1 MESYKDDKQEILKA
15 LGKGLLIS
23 FIMTI
28 LILLIFSIILTF
40 TNISE
45 KTIVPVIIIST
56 AISILI
62 GSSIS
67 NIRIKKNGI
76 LNGALI
82 GGGYILILYL
92 LSSILNAR
100 FNLNIQ
106 IDISGKEGRN
116 KLTDNS
122 NFFVLGPSGSGKSF
136 YLIPERSVC
145 MRP

>member
-106 IDISGKEGRN
+106 SIIMISVGVVFGILGGIIGVN
-116 KLTDNS
+116 K
-122 NFFVLGPSGSGKSF
+122 
-136 YLIPERSVC
+136 R
-145 MRP
+145 

>member
-106 IDISGKEGRN
+106 SIIMISAGVVFGILGGIIGVN
-116 KLTDNS
+116 K
-122 NFFVLGPSGSGKSF
+122 
-136 YLIPERSVC
+136 R
-145 MRP
+145 

>member
-100 FNLNIQ
+100 FNLYIQ
-106 IDISGKEGRN
+106 SIIMISVGVVFGILGGIIGVN
-116 KLTDNS
+116 K
-122 NFFVLGPSGSGKSF
+122 
-136 YLIPERSVC
+136 R
-145 MRP
+145 

>member
-1 MESYKDDKQEILKA
+1 MENYKDDKQEILKA

-23 FIMTI
+23 FVMTI

-106 IDISGKEGRN
+106 SIIMISAGVVFGILGGIIGVN
-116 KLTDNS
+116 K
-122 NFFVLGPSGSGKSF
+122 
-136 YLIPERSVC
+136 R
-145 MRP
+145 

>member
-1 MESYKDDKQEILKA
+1 MEIYKDDKQEILKA

-106 IDISGKEGRN
+106 SIIMISVGVVFGILGGIIGVN
-116 KLTDNS
+116 K
-122 NFFVLGPSGSGKSF
+122 
-136 YLIPERSVC
+136 R
-145 MRP
+145 

>member
-23 FIMTI
+23 FIITI

-92 LSSILNAR
+92 LSSILNSR

-106 IDISGKEGRN
+106 SIIMISVGVVFGILGGIIGVN
-116 KLTDNS
+116 K
-122 NFFVLGPSGSGKSF
+122 
-136 YLIPERSVC
+136 R
-145 MRP
+145 

>member
-1 MESYKDDKQEILKA
+1 MESYKDDKQEILKS

-23 FIMTI
+23 FVMTI

-106 IDISGKEGRN
+106 SIIMISAGVVFGILGGIIGVN
-116 KLTDNS
+116 K
-122 NFFVLGPSGSGKSF
+122 
-136 YLIPERSVC
+136 R
-145 MRP
+145 

>member
-15 LGKGLLIS
+15 LWKGLLIS

-106 IDISGKEGRN
+106 SIIMISAGVVFGILGGIIGVN
-116 KLTDNS
+116 K
-122 NFFVLGPSGSGKSF
+122 
-136 YLIPERSVC
+136 R
-145 MRP
+145 

>member
-106 IDISGKEGRN
+106 SIIMISVGVVIGIIGGIIGFN
-116 KLTDNS
+116 K
-122 NFFVLGPSGSGKSF
+122 
-136 YLIPERSVC
+136 R
-145 MRP
+145 

>member
-1 MESYKDDKQEILKA
+1 MESYKDDKHEILKS

-106 IDISGKEGRN
+106 SIIMISAGVVFGILGGIIGVN
-116 KLTDNS
+116 K
-122 NFFVLGPSGSGKSF
+122 
-136 YLIPERSVC
+136 R
-145 MRP
+145 

>member
-28 LILLIFSIILTF
+28 LILLVFSIILTF

-106 IDISGKEGRN
+106 SIIMISVGVVFGILGGIIGVN
-116 KLTDNS
+116 K
-122 NFFVLGPSGSGKSF
+122 
-136 YLIPERSVC
+136 R
-145 MRP
+145 

>member
-23 FIMTI
+23 FVMTI

-106 IDISGKEGRN
+106 SIIMISAGVVFGILGGIIGVN
-116 KLTDNS
+116 K
-122 NFFVLGPSGSGKSF
+122 
-136 YLIPERSVC
+136 R
-145 MRP
+145 

>member
-1 MESYKDDKQEILKA
+1 MESYKDDKQEILKSV
-15 LGKGLLIS
+15 GKGLLIS
-23 FIMTI
+23 FVMTI

-106 IDISGKEGRN
+106 SIIMISAGVVFGILGGIIGVN
-116 KLTDNS
+116 K
-122 NFFVLGPSGSGKSF
+122 
-136 YLIPERSVC
+136 R
-145 MRP
+145 